1 MAGFNW
7 IDIVV
12 FSGFF
17 AVVIGVSLFKS
28 RKENSGEDYFLAGRS
43 LTWWLIGFSL
53 IAANISTEQFVGMSG
68 SSAGNVGFAIASYE
82 WISVPTLVFVALFFL
97 PKLLRSGIYT
107 FPEFLEYRYNPLAR
121 GIMALY
127 MMIIYVSV
135 TIVAVLWS
143 GALTLSKIFD
153 LPLWAGIILIGG
165 IAMIYATYGGLK
177 AVAWADLF
185 QGSGLILGGLCVTAI
200 GIAKLGGIQAFL
212 HNTPEKFHLILPA
225 SHPEL
230 PWTALV
236 GGLWIPALYYWGLN
250 QFICQKTLGA
260 KSLKEGQRGII
271 FAAGLKII
279 LPLITVLPG
288 IIAFQLYGRQLAQ
301 STPDAAFPTLIRN
314 LIPVGLKGFIFAAL
328 AGAVISTLGAMLNSA
343 STILTI
349 DLYKRYLNKSVSS
362 RSLVKIGRLLTVV
375 FLIVSGLIALS
386 MKNPKGIFHFIQEF
400 QGFISPGILAA
411 FLFGLLFK
419 RTPPAAG
426 VAALILNPVVYGA
439 LYFGAADN
447 IAFLNRMLIT
457 FGVII
462 AVMAVLTIARPLKEP
477 VVLPVKADVATTTD
491 PSIVWMGA
499 AAIVVTV
506 VLYIILR

>member
-1 MAGFNW
+1 MKGFNW
-7 IDIVV
+7 IDILV
-12 FSGFF
+12 FTGFF
-17 AVVIGVSLFKS
+17 VLVIGVSLFKS
-28 RKENSGEDYFLAGRS
+28 RKEKSGEDYFLAGRS
-43 LTWWLIGFSL
+43 LSWWLIGLSL

-107 FPEFLEYRYNPLAR
+107 FPEFLEYRYSPVAR
-121 GIMALY
+121 AIMAVY
-127 MMIIYVSV
+127 TMIIYVSV

-143 GALTLSKIFD
+143 GALTLSRIFD
-153 LPLWAGIILIGG
+153 LPFWAGIVLIAGV
-165 IAMIYATYGGLK
+165 AMIYATYGGLK

-200 GIAKLGGIQAFL
+200 GIAKVGGLQAL
-212 HNTPEKFHLILPA
+212 IHNSPEKFHLLLPA

-260 KSLKEGQRGII
+260 KSLKEGQRGIL

-288 IIAFQLYGRQLAQ
+288 IIAFQLYGSQLAG
-301 STPDAAFPTLIRN
+301 TTTDAAFPTLIRN
-314 LIPVGLKGFIFAAL
+314 LIPTGLKGFIFAAL

-349 DLYKRYLNKSVSS
+349 DLYKRHLKKDVSS
-362 RSLVKIGRLLTVV
+362 RSLVKIGRILTVV
-375 FLIVSGLIALS
+375 FVILSGLIALFLR
-386 MKNPKGIFHFIQEF
+386 NPKGIFHFIQEF

-411 FLFGLLFK
+411 FLFGLVFK

-426 VAALILNPVVYGA
+426 VAALVLNPLIYGA

-457 FGVII
+457 FGII
-462 AVMAVLTIARPLKEP
+462 IVVMAALRLARPLEKP
-477 VVLPVKADVATTTD
+477 VVLPVRAEIETKTD
-491 PSIVWMGA
+491 PAVVWMGA
-499 AAIVVTV
+499 AAVAVTIA
-506 VLYIILR
+506 LYIILR